1 MLRPSSRDF
10 RRYVG
15 LVGCISLLCACEKSL
30 HWKEDVLLQDGRSV
44 RIERKATYGDL
55 PNTFPGGQSKIKE
68 VLAFDDRGKVL
79 TWDITKLSYQSPLV
93 LDYYKGAP
101 LLVLLATG
109 RGDCARFNYP
119 LTGYAAFVW
128 NGSEWQQADEVR
140 IPQALKVNLL
150 SAEDVKRT
158 EYLQGSVVRISD
170 KKMNLGKWPVQ
181 QGTELGEVTQKYG
194 SGDQSC
200 GHIRS
205 EIKAGRS

>member
-1 MLRPSSRDF
+1 M
-10 RRYVG
+10 
-15 LVGCISLLCACEKSL
+15 
-30 HWKEDVLLQDGRSV
+30 
-44 RIERKATYGDL
+44 
-55 PNTFPGGQSKIKE
+55 
-68 VLAFDDRGKVL
+68 

-158 EYLQGSVVRISD
+158 EYLQGSVVTISD
-170 KKMNLGKWPVQ
+170 KKAYLGKWPVQ

-194 SGDQSC
+194 FGDQSC

-205 EIKAGRS
+205 ENKSWQKLRMTNAERGQYGLECALWAALCQLRQGLAEPDGGAQGRTRARVPIDSTRPTPDTANKLGGCP